1 MIQWETVVSSFI
13 MKIVFLDVDGV
24 IKPCNSVTPIS
35 GINAVCAYNLKML
48 LEKTGA
54 KIVLSTSWR
63 TNKRDLSFLEYLLD
77 KHDIDTNLIV
87 GSTPQL
93 AHVRHNDSDDFFDE
107 KAWIGSRGHEIEKFI
122 ESNLIDI
129 DRFVILDDDN
139 SPSFKI
145 WGRID
150 GLFIKTDF
158 DVGLDEEKTK
168 QAIDFLNK

>member
-1 MIQWETVVSSFI
+1 

-48 LEKTGA
+48 LKKTGA
-54 KIVLSTSWR
+54 KIVLSTAWR

-87 GSTPQL
+87 GSTPFL
-93 AHVRHNDSDDFFDE
+93 LHFADETSD
-107 KAWIGSRGHEIEKFI
+107 WIGTRGHEIDKFI
-122 ESNLIDI
+122 QSNLIDI
-129 DRFVILDDDN
+129 DKFVILDDDN